1 MNKVLRAVIIVLIV
15 VLLAFTGFSFYIGG
29 QVFDGFSNGV
39 KREETIKNAKGFERQ
54 IHELEKKYA
63 VKEVLVKDSGESDA
77 IPALLVKREGNQ
89 NVVCMIHG
97 MGGAKETLAP
107 LMEGFLEKGF
117 DVIAYDQRNSGE
129 NQKEYNTFGALESR
143 DALAVLDYIAPLY
156 NDGKVALWGES
167 MGALTAIIAAG
178 EDDSSIDCLILD
190 SPVSDGG
197 VMIENE
203 MVSIAESQ
211 NIPVEYLSAAG
222 SFYSKFKIGVS
233 FKDMDGVR
241 AMKKVSKPVL
251 ITNSN
256 DDKLTPPSMAKELF
270 SAVSHDQKEM
280 ETVTGYKH
288 ATYPYRKNDE
298 YMKTVGGFLD
308 QYFQ

>member
-15 VLLAFTGFSFYIGG
+15 VLLAFTVFSFYIGG
-29 QVFDGFSNGV
+29 QVFGGYSDAVS
-39 KREETIKNAKGFERQ
+39 REETIKNAKGFERQ

-97 MGGAKETLAP
+97 MGGTKETLAP

-143 DALAVLDYIAPLY
+143 DALAVLDYIAPAY
-156 NDGKVALWGES
+156 KGGKVALWGES

-203 MVSIAESQ
+203 MASIAESQ
-211 NIPVEYLSAAG
+211 NIPVEYLSSTG
-222 SFYSKFKIGVS
+222 SLYSKFKIGVS

>member
-29 QVFDGFSNGV
+29 QVFGGFSNAV
-39 KREETIKNAKGFERQ
+39 SREETVKNSKGFIERIDELKNKYEVKKLQ
-54 IHELEKKYA
+54 IEDPE
-63 VKEVLVKDSGESDA
+63 DA
-77 IPALLVKREGNQ
+77 SPIPALYIKKVGNK

-97 MGGAKETLAP
+97 MGGTKETLAP
-107 LMEGFLEKGF
+107 LLEGFLQRGF

-129 NQKEYNTFGALESR
+129 NQKEYNTFGVLESR
-143 DALAVLDYIAPLY
+143 DALAILNYIAPAY
-156 NDGKVALWGES
+156 KEGKVALWGES

-190 SPVSDGG
+190 SPVSDGR

-203 MVSIAESQ
+203 MASIAESQ
-211 NIPVEYLSAAG
+211 NIPIEYLSATG
-222 SFYSKFKIGVS
+222 SLYSKFKIGVS

-256 DDKLTPPSMAKELF
+256 DDKLTPPSMAEDLF
-270 SAVSHDQKEM
+270 SAVSHDQKKM

-298 YMKTVGGFLD
+298 YMKTVGDFLD
-308 QYFQ
+308 QHFQ

>member
-29 QVFDGFSNGV
+29 QVFGGYSDAVS
-39 KREETIKNAKGFERQ
+39 REETLKNAKGFERQ

-63 VKEVLVKDSGESDA
+63 VKEVLVKESGESDA

-97 MGGAKETLAP
+97 MGGTKETLAP

-143 DALAVLDYIAPLY
+143 DALAVLDYIAPAY
-156 NDGKVALWGES
+156 KGGKVALWGES

-203 MVSIAESQ
+203 MASIAESQ
-211 NIPVEYLSAAG
+211 NIPVEYLSSTG
-222 SFYSKFKIGVS
+222 SLYSKFKIGVS

-280 ETVTGYKH
+280 ETVIGYKH
-288 ATYPYRKNDE
+288 ATYPYRKNHE

>member
-15 VLLAFTGFSFYIGG
+15 VLLAFTVFSFYIGG
-29 QVFDGFSNGV
+29 QVFGGYSDAVS
-39 KREETIKNAKGFERQ
+39 REETLKNARDFERQ

-97 MGGAKETLAP
+97 MGGTKETLAP
-107 LMEGFLEKGF
+107 LMEGFLQRGF
-117 DVIAYDQRNSGE
+117 DIIAYDQRNSGE
-129 NQKEYNTFGALESR
+129 NQKEYNTFGVLESQ
-143 DALAVLDYIAPLY
+143 DALAVLDYIAPAY
-156 NDGKVALWGES
+156 KGGKVALWGES

-203 MVSIAESQ
+203 MASIAESE
-211 NIPVEYLSAAG
+211 NIPVEYLSATG
-222 SFYSKFKIGVS
+222 SLYSKFKIGVS

-256 DDKLTPPSMAKELF
+256 DDKLTPPFMAKELF

>member
-29 QVFDGFSNGV
+29 QVFGGYSDAVS
-39 KREETIKNAKGFERQ
+39 REETLKNAKGFERQ
-54 IHELEKKYA
+54 IHELEKKYV

-77 IPALLVKREGNQ
+77 IPALLVKSEGNQ
-89 NVVCMIHG
+89 NIVCMIHG
-97 MGGAKETLAP
+97 MGGTKETLAP

-129 NQKEYNTFGALESR
+129 NQKEYNTFGALESQ
-143 DALAVLDYIAPLY
+143 DALAVLDYIAPAY
-156 NDGKVALWGES
+156 KGGKVALWGES

-203 MVSIAESQ
+203 MASIAESQ
-211 NIPVEYLSAAG
+211 NIPVEYLSATG
-222 SFYSKFKIGVS
+222 SLYSKFKIGVS

-298 YMKTVGGFLD
+298 YMKAVGGFLD

>member
-29 QVFDGFSNGV
+29 RVFDGFSNGV
-39 KREETIKNAKGFERQ
+39 SREETIKNAKGFERQ

-97 MGGAKETLAP
+97 MGGTKETLAH
-107 LMEGFLEKGF
+107 LMEGFLQKGF

-129 NQKEYNTFGALESR
+129 NQKEYNTFGVLESR
-143 DALAVLDYIAPLY
+143 DALAVLHYIAPVY
-156 NDGKVALWGES
+156 KGGKVALWGES
-167 MGALTAIIAAG
+167 MGALTAVLASG

-203 MVSIAESQ
+203 MASIAESQ
-211 NIPVEYLSAAG
+211 NIPIEYLSATG
-222 SFYSKFKIGVS
+222 SLYSKFKIGVS
-233 FKDMDGVR
+233 FKDMDGIR

-251 ITNSN
+251 ITNSK
-256 DDKLTPPSMAKELF
+256 DDKLTPPSMAEDLF
-270 SAVSHDQKEM
+270 SAVGHDQKKM

-298 YMKTVGGFLD
+298 YMKTVGSFLD
-308 QYFQ
+308 QYLQ

>member
-15 VLLAFTGFSFYIGG
+15 VLLAFTGFSFYIGV
-29 QVFDGFSNGV
+29 QVFGGYSDAVS
-39 KREETIKNAKGFERQ
+39 REETLKNAKGFERQ

-77 IPALLVKREGNQ
+77 IPALLVKSEGNK
-89 NVVCMIHG
+89 NIVCMIHG
-97 MGGAKETLAP
+97 MGGTKETLAP

-129 NQKEYNTFGALESR
+129 NQKEYNTFGALESQ
-143 DALAVLDYIAPLY
+143 DALAVLDYIAPAY
-156 NDGKVALWGES
+156 KGGKVALWGES

-203 MVSIAESQ
+203 MASIAESQ
-211 NIPVEYLSAAG
+211 NIPVEYLSATG
-222 SFYSKFKIGVS
+222 SLYSKFKIGVS
-233 FKDMDGVR
+233 FKDIDGVR

>member
-39 KREETIKNAKGFERQ
+39 SREETIKNAKGFERQ

-97 MGGAKETLAP
+97 MGGTKETLAP
-107 LMEGFLEKGF
+107 LMEGFLQKGF

-143 DALAVLDYIAPLY
+143 DALAVLHYIAPAY
-156 NDGKVALWGES
+156 KGGKVALWGES
-167 MGALTAIIAAG
+167 LGALTAVLAAG
-178 EDDSSIDCLILD
+178 EDDSLIDCLILD
-190 SPVSDGG
+190 SPVSDGR

-203 MVSIAESQ
+203 MASIAESQ
-211 NIPVEYLSAAG
+211 NIPIEYLSATG
-222 SFYSKFKIGVS
+222 SLYSKFKIGVS

-251 ITNSN
+251 ITNSK
-256 DDKLTPPSMAKELF
+256 DDKLTPPSMAEDLF
-270 SAVSHDQKEM
+270 SAVSHDQKKM

-298 YMKTVGGFLD
+298 YMKTVCSFLD
-308 QYFQ
+308 QYVQ

>member
-1 MNKVLRAVIIVLIV
+1 
-15 VLLAFTGFSFYIGG
+15 
-29 QVFDGFSNGV
+29 
-39 KREETIKNAKGFERQ
+39 
-54 IHELEKKYA
+54 
-63 VKEVLVKDSGESDA
+63 
-77 IPALLVKREGNQ
+77 
-89 NVVCMIHG
+89 MIHG
-97 MGGAKETLAP
+97 MGGTKETLAP

-117 DVIAYDQRNSGE
+117 DIIAYDQRNSGE
-129 NQKEYNTFGALESR
+129 NQKEYNTFGVLESR
-143 DALAVLDYIAPLY
+143 DALAVLNYIAPAY
-156 NDGKVALWGES
+156 KGGKVALWGES
-167 MGALTAIIAAG
+167 MGALTAVLAAG

-203 MVSIAESQ
+203 MASIAESQ
-211 NIPVEYLSAAG
+211 NISVEYLSAAG
-222 SFYSKFKIGVS
+222 SLYSKLKIGVS

>member
-1 MNKVLRAVIIVLIV
+1 MNKVLRAVIIVIIV
-15 VLLAFTGFSFYIGG
+15 VLLACTGFSFYIGG
-29 QVFDGFSNGV
+29 QVFGGFSNAV
-39 KREETIKNAKGFERQ
+39 SREETVVNSKDFESRIDQ
-54 IHELEKKYA
+54 LKDLYE
-63 VKEVLVKDSGESDA
+63 VKELQIEDPEDSYR
-77 IPALLVKREGNQ
+77 IPALYIKKPGNQ

-97 MGGAKETLAP
+97 MGGTKETLAP
-107 LMEGFLEKGF
+107 LMEGFLQKGF
-117 DVIAYDQRNSGE
+117 DVIAYDQRNSGD
-129 NQKEYNTFGALESR
+129 NQKEYNTFGALESQ
-143 DALAVLDYIAPLY
+143 DALAVLDYIAPAY
-156 NDGKVALWGES
+156 KGGKVALWGES
-167 MGALTAIIAAG
+167 MGGLTAVLAAG

-203 MVSIAESQ
+203 MASIAESQ
-211 NIPVEYLSAAG
+211 NIPIEYLSATG
-222 SFYSKFKIGVS
+222 SLYSKFKIGVS

-298 YMKTVGGFLD
+298 YMKTVGDFLD

>member
-39 KREETIKNAKGFERQ
+39 SREETIKNSKGFERQ

-89 NVVCMIHG
+89 NIVCMIHG
-97 MGGAKETLAP
+97 MGGTKETLAP
-107 LMEGFLEKGF
+107 LMEGLLQKGF

-129 NQKEYNTFGALESR
+129 NQKEYNTFGVLESR
-143 DALAVLDYIAPLY
+143 DALAVLHYIAPVY
-156 NDGKVALWGES
+156 KGGKVALWGES
-167 MGALTAIIAAG
+167 MGALTAVLASG

-190 SPVSDGG
+190 SPVSDGR

-203 MVSIAESQ
+203 MASIAESK
-211 NIPVEYLSAAG
+211 NIPIEYLSATG
-222 SFYSKFKIGVS
+222 SLYSKFKIGVS
-233 FKDMDGVR
+233 FKDMDGIR

-251 ITNSN
+251 ITNSK
-256 DDKLTPPSMAKELF
+256 DDKLTPPSMAEDLF
-270 SAVSHDQKEM
+270 SAVSHDQKKM

-308 QYFQ
+308 QYLQ